1 MGVYKLFKDHEIVRR
16 RVMRLLTVAIIIAFA
31 VAAPSFGQSDNKN
44 ANKGQEIFQEQCVGC
59 HGPDGHAQTDMGK
72 KVGAADLTSDAV
84 QHQGDSQLEKVV
96 KNGKKKMP
104 SFGEKL
110 SDDDIH
116 AVIAYVRQLGK
127 TP

>member
-1 MGVYKLFKDHEIVRR
+1 MKLLLNTSIV
-16 RVMRLLTVAIIIAFA
+16 IAFA

-44 ANKGQEIFQEQCVGC
+44 AGKGQEIFQEQCVGC

-72 KVGAADLTSDAV
+72 KLGAADLTSDPV
-84 QHQGDSQLEKVV
+84 QHQSDSQLEKVV
-96 KNGKKKMP
+96 KGGKKKMP
-104 SFGEKL
+104 SFDEKL

>member
-1 MGVYKLFKDHEIVRR
+1 
-16 RVMRLLTVAIIIAFA
+16 MRLLTVSIIIAFA

-44 ANKGQEIFQEQCVGC
+44 AGKGQEIFQEQCVGC

-84 QHQGDSQLEKVV
+84 QHQSDSQLQKVV
-96 KNGKKKMP
+96 KNGKMKMP
-104 SFGEKL
+104 SFDEKL
-110 SDDDIH
+110 SDDEIH
-116 AVIAYVRQLGK
+116 ALIAYIRQLGK

>member
-1 MGVYKLFKDHEIVRR
+1 
-16 RVMRLLTVAIIIAFA
+16 
-31 VAAPSFGQSDNKN
+31 
-44 ANKGQEIFQEQCVGC
+44 
-59 HGPDGHAQTDMGK
+59 MGK

-84 QHQGDSQLEKVV
+84 QHQSDSQLEKVV

-110 SDDDIH
+110 SEDDIH
-116 AVIAYVRQLGK
+116 GLIAYVRQLGK

>member
-1 MGVYKLFKDHEIVRR
+1 
-16 RVMRLLTVAIIIAFA
+16 MRLLTVSIIIVFA
-31 VAAPSFGQSDNKN
+31 VAVPSFAQSDNKN
-44 ANKGQEIFQEQCVGC
+44 AGKGQEIFQEQCVGC

-84 QHQGDSQLEKVV
+84 QHQSDSQLEKVV

-110 SDDDIH
+110 SEDDIH
-116 AVIAYVRQLGK
+116 GLIAYVRQLGK

>member
-1 MGVYKLFKDHEIVRR
+1 
-16 RVMRLLTVAIIIAFA
+16 MRLLTFTIVIAFA
-31 VAAPSFGQSDNKN
+31 SIPSFGQSGNKD
-44 ANKGQEIFQEQCVGC
+44 AGKGQEIFQQQCIGC

-84 QHQGDSQLEKVV
+84 QQQKDSQLEKVV

-104 SFGEKL
+104 SFSDKL
-110 SDDDIH
+110 SDDEIH
-116 AVIAYVRQLGK
+116 ALIVYVRQLAK

>member
-1 MGVYKLFKDHEIVRR
+1 
-16 RVMRLLTVAIIIAFA
+16 MRLLLNISIIIAAFA
-31 VAAPSFGQSDNKN
+31 VAAPSFGQPDDKN
-44 ANKGQEIFQEQCVGC
+44 AGKGQEIFQEQCVGC

-104 SFGEKL
+104 SFSEKL

-116 AVIAYVRQLGK
+116 ALIAYVRQLGK